1 MKKIIYST
9 IIIAICA
16 FVYYSCD
23 NSERIVKDVDNYGTR
38 YKIPVK
44 SCENNTIKNTDSIN
58 GAIICPNCKSDSI
71 ADIEYGLMCKRGIE
85 IEDSIRKAK
94 GERPFIPG
102 GCVVGPENYH
112 CFSCKY
118 RW

>member
-23 NSERIVKDVDNYGTR
+23 NSERIVKTVDNYGTR

-44 SCENNTIKNTDSIN
+44 SRESN
-58 GAIICPNCKSDSI
+58 
-71 ADIEYGLMCKRGIE
+71 
-85 IEDSIRKAK
+85 
-94 GERPFIPG
+94 
-102 GCVVGPENYH
+102 VPE
-112 CFSCKY
+112 
-118 RW
+118 